1 LKFMSRQYLDI
12 GYRVRLEP
20 GMVFTIEPGIYVPGV
35 GGFRHSDTFVVTR
48 EGVRQ
53 LTRFPEDLDELVVRP

>member
-1 LKFMSRQYLDI
+1 
-12 GYRVRLEP
+12 
-20 GMVFTIEPGIYVPGV
+20 MVFTIEPGIYVPGV